1 MDMDKRKLGD
11 NELEMVSGGTDE
23 SEDITIGERPVIC
36 DNCNIVMLLHL
47 EAHAR
52 YTYSCPLCG
61 AEKVIETK

>member
-23 SEDITIGERPVIC
+23 SEDVTIGRHPVIC
-36 DNCNIVMLLHL
+36 DNCYIEMELHVN
-47 EAHAR
+47 AFSR
-52 YTYSCPLCG
+52 RTYRCPFCG